1 MGGRV
6 SVRRVCEGEME
17 RMGSSGPRSGAC
29 PGCHPWP
36 PRGPLSSPAP
46 AHPSSR
52 PLRSCLPSARG
63 APLLAGR
70 PPLFC
75 WFLGRGAGGQVRR
88 LRETPPGA
96 GSPRSG
102 SGRMTPGPLPARAA
116 LAASGGRPAPERQ
129 VASVAVA
136 ARHCHAEP
144 RVAKLVGC
152 SRVTCGSSPGAR
164 SCRNFDLQIDFPL
177 KGSEAF
183 PVLIRVVAELG
194 IPNSLLENDQAQGS
208 GRGGALSPSSL
219 CIVLVLVW
227 RCPSFPL

>member
-1 MGGRV
+1 MCGVCARV
-6 SVRRVCEGEME
+6 RWSGWEALVPALALARGVTP
-17 RMGSSGPRSGAC
+17 GPREVPFRLQRQPTPPAVPSAPAC
-29 PGCHPWP
+29 PR
-36 PRGPLSSPAP
+36 RGVPLS
-46 AHPSSR
+46 
-52 PLRSCLPSARG
+52 LPVA
-63 APLLAGR
+63 

-75 WFLGRGAGGQVRR
+75 WFLGRGVGGQVRR